1 MPYPYT
7 NDLGKTPPKK
17 AYAASSAKSKLQA
30 STNKVKAMSPEEKA
44 AAQKKMMEQLFGANP
59 TTIKFSNVKPINVV
73 QDYKGLAGLYGKPD
87 YNSTP
92 DAPAKLYDSTADF
105 NSKWA
110 EVIDAEIAKI
120 KADKQSLSEAQY
132 SNSSTLAKLDPLLK
146 EVYTDKLIYGTTPS
160 EALKKKLNSLYYG
173 DYNEKLKSKVLGSF
187 GNFEEPMQKVP
198 VKKTQGFFC
207 EWDEK
212 EQAFKLK
219 MEFKVEGLS
228 NVEGHTFVGEQTVS
242 PQFIWGQTNAA
253 EKIVEDML
261 RQIKV
266 EIMKKMKGGKS

>member
-92 DAPAKLYDSTADF
+92 DAPAKLYDTAATEKQ
-105 NSKWA
+105 NANWA
-110 EVIDAEIAKI
+110 KVIDAEIAKI
-120 KADKQSLSEAQY
+120 KAETEKIKSVTYNKAPSAE
-132 SNSSTLAKLDPLLK
+132 LK
-146 EVYTDKLIYGTTPS
+146 S
-160 EALKKKLNSLYYG
+160 LNSLYYG
-173 DYNEKLKSKVLGSF
+173 DFNEKLKSKVLGSF
-187 GNFEEPMQKVP
+187 GNFEEPIHKVP

-219 MEFKVEGLS
+219 MQFRIEGLE
-228 NVEGHTFVGEQTVS
+228 NAEGTTFYAQQMVS
-242 PQFIWGQTNAA
+242 PQFIWGQANAA
-253 EKIVEDML
+253 EKILDDML